1 MTKYGCLALVA
12 MACSILAPA
21 AHAEGDFFVAGQV
34 GQAKY
39 DDLGFDD
46 NSANTRALSGGYRWQ
61 AGPVVQIGI
70 EAGFGSV
77 DEVGGE
83 IFFYSDGTGYT
94 ETSRASVEADYRHLG
109 ANARFN
115 FGQDSRWFAI
125 ARAGYMTYDMDAGV
139 HIEARDNGTLVD
151 TLDLSANDDGGG
163 AYFGAGIGVDIT
175 PNVNVNVMYNGY
187 AYSDFESDNF
197 SEDDIGTASTT
208 TLGIEVRF

>member
-1 MTKYGCLALVA
+1 M
-12 MACSILAPA
+12 
-21 AHAEGDFFVAGQV
+21 
-34 GQAKY
+34 
-39 DDLGFDD
+39 
-46 NSANTRALSGGYRWQ
+46 
-61 AGPVVQIGI
+61 
-70 EAGFGSV
+70 
-77 DEVGGE
+77 
-83 IFFYSDGTGYT
+83 
-94 ETSRASVEADYRHLG
+94 G